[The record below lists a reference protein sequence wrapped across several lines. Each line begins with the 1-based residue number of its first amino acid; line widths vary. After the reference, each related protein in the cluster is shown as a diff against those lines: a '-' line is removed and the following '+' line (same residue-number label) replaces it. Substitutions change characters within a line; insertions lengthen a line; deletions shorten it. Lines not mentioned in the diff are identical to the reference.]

1 MPTKRAK
8 VGERKHRQLAEDV
21 QARLQAGKERL
32 LDILRKPITDQR
44 IASGIHD
51 AAEHL
56 ISALNDVNKILLLIE
71 HADADQLTS
80 MVEELEARNASY
92 EEQLYEQKQQMLE
105 LWQAI
110 EELSERIGVPVEFPK
125 LKNSK
130 RSNP

>member
-56 ISALNDVNKILLLIE
+56 ISAL
-71 HADADQLTS
+71 
-80 MVEELEARNASY
+80 
-92 EEQLYEQKQQMLE
+92 
-105 LWQAI
+105 
-110 EELSERIGVPVEFPK
+110 
-125 LKNSK
+125 K
-130 RSNP
+130 RPIHPNT